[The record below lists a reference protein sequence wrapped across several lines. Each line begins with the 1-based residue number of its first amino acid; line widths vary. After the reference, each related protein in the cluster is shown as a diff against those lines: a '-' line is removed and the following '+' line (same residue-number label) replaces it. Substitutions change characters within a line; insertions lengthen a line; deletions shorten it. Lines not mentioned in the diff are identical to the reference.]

1 VGPTERQVVAV
12 RVVVQQ
18 VAGLPE
24 MPILAAAAVQTIRH
38 RKPEAQA
45 RTRLPLE
52 MAPEIR
58 MAHRVA
64 VVEQHRVELAEK
76 PLLEAMA
83 ALDKSGML
91 LTALAVAVVVAAAR
105 LWALAEMAGL
115 VDCMAAVVALVGS
128 GQRMD

>member
-1 VGPTERQVVAV
+1 VAAV
-12 RVVVQQ
+12 RAVERQ

-24 MPILAAAAVQTIRH
+24 TSVLAAAAVQTIRH
-38 RKPEAQA
+38 RKQEAQA
-45 RTRLPLE
+45 RTRSPLE
-52 MAPEIR
+52 MAPETR

-83 ALDKSGML
+83 ALVKSGML
-91 LTALAVAVVVAAAR
+91 LTGLAVAAVVVAAR